1 MMISRNNDIGM
12 LMEAS
17 TEAIVLSLFVYIAII
32 ASITLT
38 TYMFWN
44 TYFSAS
50 SLIIKLSTYFV
61 LILLIYV
68 VLTEMYDLA
77 NNLLKIKL
85 FSETLYMNL
94 EYLLIPLSII
104 LSIDLVTDITAN
116 IYREYKIIIM
126 IIDITLILVESA
138 LLYLLGRR
146 IVLGLDLRKLIRRL
160 YGSIYGLTHSFWRKI
175 KRREVFTDA
184 SYLISFVLLYN
195 YAILFFQVIRVISIA
210 TGRITINSI
219 LNCLVLIMMI
229 KLVLYSSTISYMMYT
244 GIILSPE
251 QKIDLRKVL
260 VALNRRQSLITTIY
274 YKSIKE
280 LEMYIHEVLLNPLND
295 VIIILPY
302 NINTECARFIREIKN
317 NNTAVIIYLRKQTI
331 ALQKLPISSERKIF
345 YISSPQFMQ
354 INYIIR
360 DVRFTAPTLRIIICL
375 MQDESLIEKMGI
387 MFYRF
392 VRGIIDYFCGAK
404 FTRVF
409 IEFTAP
415 YNRSDS
421 ISELLSLI
429 VHDEYT
435 LSKQ

>member
-1 MMISRNNDIGM
+1 MISRNNNIDTRT
-12 LMEAS
+12 EAS
-17 TEAIVLSLFVYIAII
+17 AGIIVLSLFVYIAII

-44 TYFSAS
+44 TYFSAPG
-50 SLIIKLSTYFV
+50 LIVKLSTYFV
-61 LILLIYV
+61 LILFIYI

-85 FSETLYMNL
+85 FSENLYMNL
-94 EYLLIPLSII
+94 EYLLIHLSVI

-116 IYREYKIIIM
+116 IYRGYEIIM
-126 IIDITLILVESA
+126 IIIDIILILAESA

-146 IVLGLDLRKLIRRL
+146 IVLGLELRKLIRIL
-160 YGSIYGLTHSFWRKI
+160 YGSIQGLVHSFWRKI
-175 KRREVFTDA
+175 KKRELFTDA
-184 SYLISFVLLYN
+184 SYFISFLLLYN
-195 YAILFFQVIRVISIA
+195 YAILAFQAIRVISVA
-210 TGRITINSI
+210 TGHITIDSI

-260 VALNRRQSLITTIY
+260 VTLNRRQSLITAIY
-274 YKSIKE
+274 YKSVKE
-280 LEMYIHEVLLNPLND
+280 LKMYIYEVLLNSLND

-302 NINTECARFIREIKN
+302 NIDTECARFIREVKN
-317 NNTAVIIYLRKQTI
+317 NNTAVIIYLRRQTI

-360 DVRFTAPTLRIIICL
+360 DVRFTAPTLRIVICL
-375 MQDESLIEKMGI
+375 MQDENFIEKMGT

-409 IEFTAP
+409 IEFIAP
-415 YNRSDS
+415 YRQSDN

-435 LSKQ
+435 LSKQQ

>member
-1 MMISRNNDIGM
+1 MISRNNNIDTR
-12 LMEAS
+12 MEAS
-17 TEAIVLSLFVYIAII
+17 AGIIVLSLFVYIAII
-32 ASITLT
+32 ASITLA

-44 TYFSAS
+44 TYFLAP
-50 SLIIKLSTYFV
+50 SLIVKLSTYFV
-61 LILLIYV
+61 LILFTYI

-77 NNLLKIKL
+77 NNLSKIKL
-85 FSETLYMNL
+85 FSENLYMNL

-104 LSIDLVTDITAN
+104 LSIDLLTDITAN
-116 IYREYKIIIM
+116 IYREYEIVM
-126 IIDITLILVESA
+126 ILIDITLILVESI

-146 IVLGLDLRKLIRRL
+146 IFLGLELRKLIRIL
-160 YGSIYGLTHSFWRKI
+160 YGNTQGLLRSFWRKL
-175 KRREVFTDA
+175 KNRELFTNA
-184 SYLISFVLLYN
+184 AYFISFVLLYN
-195 YAILFFQVIRVISIA
+195 YGILAFQAIRVITVA
-210 TGRITINSI
+210 TEHITINSI

-260 VALNRRQSLITTIY
+260 VTLDRRQSLITAIY
-274 YKSIKE
+274 YRSVKE
-280 LEMYIHEVLLNPLND
+280 LKMYIHEVLLNPLND

-302 NINTECARFIREIKN
+302 NIDTECTRFIREVKN
-317 NNTAVIIYLRKQTI
+317 NNTAVIIYLRRQTT
-331 ALQKLPISSERKIF
+331 ALQKLPISSEKKIF
-345 YISSPQFMQ
+345 YISSLQYMQ

-360 DVRFTAPTLRIIICL
+360 GVRFTAPILRIIICL
-375 MQDESLIEKMGI
+375 MQDESFIEKMGTT
-387 MFYRF
+387 FYRF

-409 IEFTAP
+409 IEFIAP
-415 YNRSDS
+415 YNRFDN

-435 LSKQ
+435 LSKQQ